1 MKQKHE
7 LKELLDRFKEW
18 KGKRLIKEDSDVV
31 LDEVENVLESFLFD
45 PAGDDSG
52 SSNPP
57 GHGPGTP
64 P

>member
-1 MKQKHE
+1 MKQKQE

-18 KGKRLIKEDSDVV
+18 KGKRLIKDESDVV
-31 LDEVENVLESFLFD
+31 LDEVEIVLESLFD

-52 SSNPP
+52 NSNPP